1 MDNAL
6 PSPILLNIS
15 SIFVLFL
22 ICMSIFV
29 SSRVKEYHID
39 GFRFDLASVLCRG
52 PDGSPFDAPPL
63 IKVLL
68 AISSLRWD
76 FFFIC
81 LFCAFLAR
89 YI

>member
-52 PDGSPFDAPPL
+52 PDGSPLGAPPL

-76 FFFIC
+76 FSLSVFFV
-81 LFCAFLAR
+81 LS
-89 YI
+89 

>member
-52 PDGSPFDAPPL
+52 PDGSPLDAPPL

-76 FFFIC
+76 FSLSVFFV
-81 LFCAFLAR
+81 LS
-89 YI
+89 